1 MKFRSV
7 AGKSLLVLVL
17 PFVFLGLIDP
27 LEGGLALIAATF
39 IYALAFWLLRKAPSR
54 WLWIPFLA
62 TLLIGGGTILL
73 AIFGGREGE
82 FGPMPPP
89 LIIGLWLY
97 RAAVVAALIGAL
109 VTIKQAFFPA
119 RAS

>member
-1 MKFRSV
+1 MKAQTVIGR
-7 AGKSLLVLVL
+7 VLVILAL

-39 IYALAFWLLRKAPSR
+39 IYVLAFWLLRQAPSR

-97 RAAVVAALIGAL
+97 RAAVVAALFGAL